1 MGYLESLAWPAL
13 WLADAGL
20 TGLITWKIPYTEID
34 WKAYMEQIES
44 YNSGVRDYSQIRGG
58 TGPLVYP
65 GGHVMIFDMLYGFCD
80 NGTNIVKAQLIYMAL
95 YLITLAIVL
104 SIYRKVKLP
113 FYYAVFIVL
122 SKRLHSI
129 YVLRLFNDCW
139 ATLFVVIAVR
149 MLLDRRVFTSALLF
163 SCAVSV
169 KMSALLFLPGA
180 ALVYWKMMK
189 FRAAFLAIPFF
200 GVQIAVWW
208 PFKEYW
214 REYVNGAFEF
224 GRQFMY
230 KWTVNW
236 KFVPEEVFLSKQ
248 FAYTLL
254 FGHISFLVVM
264 ALQFFEKPLTSRHIV
279 RVVAVAN
286 AIGMLFARSLHY
298 QFYSW
303 LYWTVPL
310 LMADLGWLGFP
321 VWAAL
326 EYSWNVFPA
335 TALSSR
341 IAVAGLAA
349 LVIGGMRE
357 SRHE

>member
-1 MGYLESLAWPAL
+1 MDYLQPLAWPGL

-20 TGLITWKIPYTEID
+20 TGLITWRIPYTEID
-34 WKAYMEQIES
+34 WKAYMEQIEL
-44 YNSGVRDYSQIRGG
+44 YNGGVRDYSKIRGG

-65 GGHVMIFDMLYGFCD
+65 GGHVMIFDLLYAFCD
-80 NGTNIVKAQLIYMAL
+80 NGTNIFKAQLIYMAL
-95 YLITLAIVL
+95 YLVTLAVVL
-104 SIYRKVKLP
+104 SIYRKIKLP
-113 FYYAVFIVL
+113 FYYAAFIVL

-139 ATLFVVIAVR
+139 ATLFVVLAVR
-149 MLLDRRVFTSALLF
+149 MLLSRRVFTSSLLF

-189 FRAAFLAIPFF
+189 FKAAFLGIPFL
-200 GVQIAVWW
+200 GVQLAAFW
-208 PFKEYW
+208 PFREYW
-214 REYVNGAFEF
+214 REYINGAFEF
-224 GRQFMY
+224 SRQFMY

-236 KFVPEEVFLSKQ
+236 KFVPEDVFLSKQ

-254 FGHISFLVVM
+254 LGHVCFLILM
-264 ALQFFEKPLTSRHIV
+264 AVRFFEKPFGPRQIV
-279 RVVAVAN
+279 RVIAVAN

-303 LYWTVPL
+303 LYWTIPV
-310 LMADLGWLGFP
+310 LMADAGLLGF
-321 VWAAL
+321 VIWAAL

-335 TALSSR
+335 TATSSR
-341 IAVAGLAA
+341 LAVGGLAA
-349 LVIGGMRE
+349 LVVGGLSKSNYE
-357 SRHE
+357 